1 MVFLLAVVAL
11 SGNVEARR
19 PASTSRV
26 EEFSDR
32 NEGPMRYLILI
43 QSNERSA
50 KLWETLTAEQQK
62 KFGPAHRR
70 LNKEMQAA
78 GVLVASDG
86 LADPATATWVSV
98 RDGETIA
105 SDGPFAE
112 VKEHLAGFYLI
123 DVDGPDEAVAW
134 AAKVPDAALLNEVEV
149 RPVLDMSGW
158 DL

>member
-1 MVFLLAVVAL
+1 VD
-11 SGNVEARR
+11 
-19 PASTSRV
+19 
-26 EEFSDR
+26 EFSDR
-32 NEGPMRYLILI
+32 IEEPMRYLLLI

-50 KLWETLTAEQQK
+50 ELWETLTAEQQK
-62 KFGPAHRR
+62 NFGPAHRR
-70 LNKEMQAA
+70 LNEEMQAA
-78 GVLVASDG
+78 GVHVASEG
-86 LADPATATWVSV
+86 LADPAKAKWVSV

-123 DVDGPDEAVAW
+123 DVESEAEAIAW
-134 AAKVPDAALLNEVEV
+134 AAKVPDATLLNDIEV